1 METSVEYLAYSL
13 GAEEYAIDIL
23 KVREIRAYETPTRI
37 AGAPASM
44 KGVINLRGTI
54 IPIVDMRIRNGAAQ
68 VAYDE
73 STVVII
79 LELSARMIG
88 IVVDGVSDVLHID
101 AANLRP
107 VPEMNSFDARHM
119 TGLATHEGRM
129 LIVVD
134 VEALFALD
142 GHTAKAA

>member
-1 METSVEYLAYSL
+1 MDTSAEYLAYSL
-13 GAEEYAIDIL
+13 GTEEYALDIL

-54 IPIVDMRIRNGAAQ
+54 VPIVDMRIRNGATQ
-68 VAYDE
+68 VGYDDT
-73 STVVII
+73 TVVII
-79 LELSARMIG
+79 LDLATRMIG

-134 VEALFALD
+134 VEEMFALD
-142 GHTAKAA
+142 SAAAKAA